1 MKHNKKRNT
10 AFLYESLV
18 KELTKSIVRKDSKR
32 KQIVLKILKEN
43 FNKNSILKRELKIY
57 QTILENKDKMTKDF
71 SIRFLSES
79 KKDFYKLNRKEVFN
93 KQTKL
98 IESINKSLSPDVFK
112 NFIPNYKNIATV
124 GQWFTSDN
132 MAAKSRLLIETK
144 VMGIMIPQETEN
156 SNMKHIDSLAY
167 KTFVNKFNETYDK
180 TLREEQKS
188 LLTNYI
194 ISFSDNGLG
203 LKTFMNEEIGRLKAE
218 LNSVIKKEQIQDNSR
233 YLDKSKNVLKK
244 LEDFKNHRIDED
256 MVKTLFYIQDLTEV
270 IKNDRK
276 S

>member
-1 MKHNKKRNT
+1 
-10 AFLYESLV
+10 
-18 KELTKSIVRKDSKR
+18 
-32 KQIVLKILKEN
+32 
-43 FNKNSILKRELKIY
+43 
-57 QTILENKDKMTKDF
+57 
-71 SIRFLSES
+71 
-79 KKDFYKLNRKEVFN
+79 
-93 KQTKL
+93 
-98 IESINKSLSPDVFK
+98 LSPDVFK

-233 YLDKSKNVLKK
+233 YLGKSKNVLKK